1 MEVSSRL
8 RYVEAAVRAETDSSA
23 RIDSWEAY
31 LEIEMFKA
39 VTCTNIPRPSPR
51 ERAIAKTWQAMLA
64 YV

>member
-31 LEIEMFKA
+31 LEIEMSK
-39 VTCTNIPRPSPR
+39 R
-51 ERAIAKTWQAMLA
+51 
-64 YV
+64 